1 MEDKFILGCGNG
13 QTGAL
18 HSISLGKRLQK
29 IMNGK
34 WYQDLPTLFTTK
46 AYSGAKLHSLL
57 LVEEEKIIDIQK
69 DKLNRKISDG
79 IAQDLQKKLTQYPY
93 KQSQVLKVC
102 DNLRCTYS
110 SQVFALHENIIEPID
125 SLIVGVDSTKKTLA
139 FGSAQGAFIQIT
151 SSEVRVIPTLRYST
165 YLTNQTQQSQQQQK
179 DYLTSTKS
187 SIYNNQQSKR
197 LDEQAFDI
205 QAEFI
210 GYDVQHGISWQ
221 APNIFSEEQCLQHI
235 NNLQKNQINS
245 NIDQSQVYQ
254 SITSF
259 SSYQNHEQQKV
270 IFECACISDN
280 IIAVSYEC
288 IVFVMI
294 WNPSKPKITSNG
306 TNILTSVQQSTIAQL
321 PAFILPIATLCF
333 PSHVRTLT
341 ASTICTRSF
350 LVVGCESPPAIFLF
364 RLDNVIISQQNED
377 KRKKIW
383 DEGEKLINSLKY
395 RITYPTVQR
404 PDLELIIHNGIKYQN
419 QSGNEESKHSIR
431 IGEGN
436 QCKVLSMDKV
446 TFNNQRDEKEILIN
460 KQVKFIEVS
469 SGSHQFVEIQYTS
482 NATLT
487 RLLDLYP
494 QDNPDQIILTTFA
507 RQLHIYS
514 QEEIDDNDK
523 NYLYSSSSNQKD
535 SLIKS
540 QIEKYEQQSKQS
552 YFRNEGVALFIA
564 GHNGQLIST
573 IIPLTVI
580 LDFPPEQSNKEK
592 KLKTTQFFF
601 PSLVSTLKLYPQ
613 RIKMAD
619 DDGIVYVYGDK
630 ASALTWN
637 DRACKILWN
646 DLECT
651 GIIHSL
657 APIHIVEEETSLEF
671 NKNEDIYEEN
681 EKQDQNESQLNDKEV
696 NKHKS
701 QIPHPTVVWIDF
713 TDQKLTF
720 GTINKRHIV
729 IRDVKDMPSLPL
741 AVAHIPTLHA
751 IAILF

>member
-18 HSISLGKRLQK
+18 HSIGLGKRLQK

-46 AYSGAKLHSLL
+46 AYSGAKVHSLL
-57 LVEEEKIIDIQK
+57 LVEEENIIEIQK

-102 DNLRCTYS
+102 DNLRSTYS
-110 SQVFALHENIIEPID
+110 SQVFTFHVNIIEPID
-125 SLIVGVDSTKKTLA
+125 SLIVGVYSTKKTLA

-151 SSEVRVIPTLRYST
+151 SSEVR
-165 YLTNQTQQSQQQQK
+165 
-179 DYLTSTKS
+179 
-187 SIYNNQQSKR
+187 QSKR

-210 GYDVQHGISWQ
+210 GYDLQHGISWQ
-221 APNIFSEEQCLQHI
+221 APNIFSEEQYYY
-235 NNLQKNQINS
+235 S
-245 NIDQSQVYQ
+245 MA
-254 SITSF
+254 SF

-321 PAFILPIATLCF
+321 SAFILPIATLCF

-341 ASTICTRSF
+341 ASTICTHSF

-395 RITYPTVQR
+395 RIIYPTVPR

-436 QCKVLSMDKV
+436 QY
-446 TFNNQRDEKEILIN
+446 
-460 KQVKFIEVS
+460 KQ
-469 SGSHQFVEIQYTS
+469 
-482 NATLT
+482 
-487 RLLDLYP
+487 LL
-494 QDNPDQIILTTFA
+494 
-507 RQLHIYS
+507 H
-514 QEEIDDNDK
+514 
-523 NYLYSSSSNQKD
+523 
-535 SLIKS
+535 
-540 QIEKYEQQSKQS
+540 
-552 YFRNEGVALFIA
+552 
-564 GHNGQLIST
+564 
-573 IIPLTVI
+573 
-580 LDFPPEQSNKEK
+580 
-592 KLKTTQFFF
+592 
-601 PSLVSTLKLYPQ
+601 
-613 RIKMAD
+613 
-619 DDGIVYVYGDK
+619 
-630 ASALTWN
+630 
-637 DRACKILWN
+637 
-646 DLECT
+646 
-651 GIIHSL
+651 
-657 APIHIVEEETSLEF
+657 
-671 NKNEDIYEEN
+671 
-681 EKQDQNESQLNDKEV
+681 
-696 NKHKS
+696 
-701 QIPHPTVVWIDF
+701 
-713 TDQKLTF
+713 
-720 GTINKRHIV
+720 
-729 IRDVKDMPSLPL
+729 
-741 AVAHIPTLHA
+741 
-751 IAILF
+751 